1 MYTFADEFI
10 ETALQSERIEI
21 CGRNLMVRN
30 LFKSFL
36 QESQEK
42 PSLLVLS
49 SVGGGRVLS
58 FIKDGEEDEAPIGWC
73 VAAEKRKKLSAQ
85 LKEFDCNGQFV
96 IMTLDDVS
104 IAEHLQG
111 LLSGAL
117 SCFDENDQ
125 ENGRILKALDIV
137 QHAISVCDADA
148 HILYAN
154 QRYWEDYHINVEDKP
169 LGMSIL
175 DISDKFGVYFRS
187 FEPTETGSYKMF
199 DVIKNGEE
207 AIDWEVRVEYTKTG
221 EAPQL
226 ISNDM
231 YPIKDE
237 QGDVTG
243 MVEITHSRQRDLKTV
258 RNIVGLSAEYTFAD
272 IVGSSSQMQQK
283 IHIAKEYAKSDY
295 TILITGESGVGKEL
309 FAQSI
314 HNFSPKR
321 KGPFV
326 ALNCAN
332 FPENL
337 IESELFGYVAGAFTG
352 ASKKGGIG
360 KFELANHGTLFLD
373 EIGELPYHFQS
384 KLLRVLETMTITR
397 IGSNQRIPIDV
408 RIIAATNRDLREM
421 VKNGL
426 FREDLF
432 FRLGVLNVDVP
443 PLRDRKEDLI
453 ELSNALLLQ
462 AKDPNADKPK
472 SISKEAENVLKAYDW
487 PGNVREL
494 KNVLSR
500 ASILSRGDEITADVL
515 KRCLDLGQAQEPL
528 LFGGEGSSSSRKDA
542 LTYDDAY
549 REYLLGIAAEAGDE
563 DDEKLSIEIQESQR
577 KLYEILI
584 NIALEHTNGNKKR
597 AAEILQISRK
607 TLYNI
612 INREQLDV

>member
-1 MYTFADEFI
+1 MYTLAREFTEI
-10 ETALQSERIEI
+10 AMKSEKIEI

-30 LFKSFL
+30 LFRTFL

-42 PSLLVLS
+42 PSLLILLS
-49 SVGGGRVLS
+49 AGSWILS
-58 FIKDGEEDEAPIGWC
+58 LIKDGEEEESIVGRNVAP
-73 VAAEKRKKLSAQ
+73 EERKKLSPQ
-85 LKEFDCNGQFV
+85 LKEFGCNGQFI
-96 IMTLDDVS
+96 IMTFKDIEL
-104 IAEHLQG
+104 AERLQK
-111 LLSGAL
+111 LMSGTLA
-117 SCFDENDQ
+117 CFDANEKHNEN
-125 ENGRILKALDIV
+125 ILKSLDVV
-137 QHAISVCDADA
+137 QNAISVSDADA

-154 QRYWEDYHINVEDKP
+154 QRYWEDFHIYDKEKPFGMHINDLAEKY
-169 LGMSIL
+169 
-175 DISDKFGVYFRS
+175 GVFFRN
-187 FEPTETGSYKMF
+187 FEPTENGGFKMF
-199 DVIKNGEE
+199 DVLGKGEE
-207 AIDWEVRVEYTKTG
+207 ALDWEVRVEYTKSG
-221 EAPQL
+221 DAPQL

-231 YPIKDE
+231 YPIKDDE
-237 QGDVTG
+237 GKVTG

-258 RNIVGLSAEYTFAD
+258 RNIVGLSADYTFAD
-272 IVGSSSQMQQK
+272 IVGSSSQMQQR

-295 TILITGESGVGKEL
+295 SILITGESGVGKEL

-384 KLLRVLETMTITR
+384 KLLRVLETMTVTR
-397 IGSNQRIPIDV
+397 IGSNQGIPIDV
-408 RIIAATNRDLREM
+408 RIVAATNRDLREM
-421 VKNGL
+421 VRNGL

-453 ELSNALLLQ
+453 ELSDALLLQ
-462 AKDPNADKPK
+462 AKDPNAEKPK
-472 SISKEAENVLKAYDW
+472 SIGKEAKEVLKAHDW

-494 KNVLSR
+494 KNILSR
-500 ASILSRGDEITADVL
+500 ASILSRGDEISADL
-515 KRCLDLGQAQEPL
+515 LRRCMDLGLAQEPIL
-528 LFGGEGSSSSRKDA
+528 YGEGASSSNKGEA

-549 REYLLGIAAEAGDE
+549 REYLMGIAAEAGDD

-584 NIALEHTNGNKKR
+584 HIALEHTNGNKKR